1 MSLNVIVL
9 IRTRGAKKFKWRSGF
24 LSRKSRRQSTPRS
37 RFHPQAAPL
46 QLGNKTP
53 SDVPEEILQKIRA
66 DVWADG
72 TPGRA
77 KTADPV
83 VVKLRPGAQ
92 VPKLKQPPLKRDVK
106 EGIKPLINT
115 FLKYQ
120 LIQPCISP
128 HITLLFCQYKTWD
141 WRVSFCAEFTSYQ
154 PNCRRY
160 TFSDANLILCLQ
172 IYLETFASLQF

>member
-1 MSLNVIVL
+1 MTKWVSPAEKVDARVL
-9 IRTRGAKKFKWRSGF
+9 PGQDFT
-24 LSRKSRRQSTPRS
+24 L
-37 RFHPQAAPL
+37 QAAPL

-92 VPKLKQPPLKRDVK
+92 VPKLKQPPLEKGCKGRL
-106 EGIKPLINT
+106 KPPDKHL
-115 FLKYQ
+115 
-120 LIQPCISP
+120 S
-128 HITLLFCQYKTWD
+128 
-141 WRVSFCAEFTSYQ
+141 
-154 PNCRRY
+154 
-160 TFSDANLILCLQ
+160 
-172 IYLETFASLQF
+172 